1 MTLSRY
7 IILSVIKGFFLIGL
21 ILILLFSL
29 ILLIEELDEVGTGNY
44 SLQIALQYVVFHMP
58 QILLDFASVI
68 SLIGAIIALGSLV
81 NHNELVAMTSLGGQ
95 PKQIVLAVI
104 SASIILMIFVLT
116 VSQFV
121 TPYTIQQAKVVRTLA
136 LNEQTNLVD
145 SGGYWAQ
152 QNNHFIHVKETR
164 YGRVPVNVE
173 IFEFDES
180 LQLKQFLLV
189 SEVEIISD
197 EKWLLKNVQ
206 VKKFDK
212 SEFSEQQLDQ
222 MEWRSFLD
230 AKQLGVI
237 ISEPKALSLTD
248 LKKYIV
254 GLESRGEQAY
264 QYKLMYWQKLMIPA
278 SAMIMILLGLVF
290 VFGSQRAMSAS
301 KRVILGILVGISF
314 YIYSQVITH
323 YGVAQKWQPTLIAML
338 PTVTVLLIIVG
349 GFLIKFKQAA
359 TYQMQ

>member
-180 LQLKQFLLV
+180 LQLKQFLLA

-290 VFGSQRAMSAS
+290 VFGSQRVMSAS

-314 YIYSQVITH
+314 YIYSQMITH

>member
-1 MTLSRY
+1 MILSRY

-44 SLQIALQYVVFHMP
+44 SLLIALQYVVFHMP

-68 SLIGAIIALGSLV
+68 SLIGAIIALGSMV
-81 NHNELVAMTSLGGQ
+81 NHNELVAVTSLGGQ
-95 PKQIVLAVI
+95 PKHIVLAVI
-104 SASIILMIFVLT
+104 SASIVLMIFVLA

-121 TPYTIQQAKVVRTLA
+121 TPYAIQQAKVVRTLA

-145 SGGYWAQ
+145 SDGYWAQ

-164 YGRVPVNVE
+164 YGRIPVNVE
-173 IFEFDES
+173 IFEFNE
-180 LQLKQFLLV
+180 LQQLKQYLLA

-197 EKWLLKNVQ
+197 DKWLLKDVR
-206 VKKFDK
+206 VKKFNE
-212 SEFSEQQLDQ
+212 SEFTEQKLDQ

-230 AKQLGVI
+230 AKQLGII
-237 ISEPKALSLTD
+237 ISEPDALSLTD
-248 LKKYIV
+248 LDKYIA

-264 QYKLMYWQKLMIPA
+264 QYKLLYWQKLMIPV

-290 VFGSQRAMSAS
+290 VFGSQRVMSAS
-301 KRVILGILVGISF
+301 KRVILGILAGISF

-338 PTVTVLLIIVG
+338 PSVTIIMVIVC
-349 GFLIKFKQAA
+349 GFFVKFKQVV
-359 TYQMQ
+359 TYQIQ

>member
-44 SLQIALQYVVFHMP
+44 SLQIALQYVVLHMP

-180 LQLKQFLLV
+180 LQLKQFLLA

-290 VFGSQRAMSAS
+290 VFGSQRVMSAS

-338 PTVTVLLIIVG
+338 PTITVLLIIVG

-359 TYQMQ
+359 TYLMQ

>member
-180 LQLKQFLLV
+180 LQLKQFLLA

-290 VFGSQRAMSAS
+290 VFGSQRVMSAS

-338 PTVTVLLIIVG
+338 PTITVLLIIVG

>member
-1 MTLSRY
+1 MILSRY

-44 SLQIALQYVVFHMP
+44 SLQIALQYVIFHMP

-68 SLIGAIIALGSLV
+68 SLIGAIIAFGSLV

-104 SASIILMIFVLT
+104 SASIILMIFVST

-180 LQLKQFLLV
+180 LQLKQFLLA

-206 VKKFDK
+206 IKKFGK

-290 VFGSQRAMSAS
+290 VFGSQRVMSAS

-314 YIYSQVITH
+314 YIYSQIITH
-323 YGVAQKWQPTLIAML
+323 YGVAQKWQPTLIAMF
-338 PTVTVLLIIVG
+338 PTFTVLVIIVAG
-349 GFLIKFKQAA
+349 LLIKFKQAA
-359 TYQMQ
+359 THQMQ

>member
-180 LQLKQFLLV
+180 LQLKQFLLA

-290 VFGSQRAMSAS
+290 VFGSQRVMSAS

>member
-44 SLQIALQYVVFHMP
+44 SLQIALQYVVYHMP

-180 LQLKQFLLV
+180 LQLKQFLLA

-290 VFGSQRAMSAS
+290 VFGSQRVMSAS